1 MYRAI
6 NSLMYSAMNSVLYSA
21 LNSEMYQA
29 VNSINVQSSEQRDV
43 NTVNTVLH
51 STGQCGVLN
60 NAVNSVVHRDV
71 RSIRD

>member
-1 MYRAI
+1 
-6 NSLMYSAMNSVLYSA
+6 MNSVLYSAVDSVMYIA

-29 VNSINVQSSEQRDV
+29 VNSINVQSSEQRNV

-51 STGQCGVLN
+51 STGQCNVLY